1 MRNVEPDGEPS
12 SSLTGGLRL
21 ARRMGALPEQFFSTL
36 VAKTEARVAAGHD
49 VINLGQGNPI
59 DETPPHIV
67 DRLRSMAGEL
77 RYQRY
82 VPFSGLSELKAS
94 AARWYAARYGV
105 QLDPVR
111 EIAITMGMKV
121 ALQEISL
128 MVLNP
133 GEEALVAD
141 PGYPDYWSGIA
152 LAGGIR
158 RSLPLLPANGFQP
171 AWDAAPASR
180 LVFLNYPHNPT
191 GALAGPDTFSGAVA
205 YARRSGAVIVH
216 DLAYGDIV
224 FDGRPATSFLAEP
237 GARAVGLELT
247 SFSKSYNMAG
257 WRLGLAAGSGELI
270 AGLETIQ
277 DHLHCSQFGAI
288 QQAGIAALES
298 PSAVVAGEALRY
310 QRRRD
315 ALVNGLR
322 QAGWEVAPPGGGIFC
337 WAPVP
342 AGGDAVTFAN
352 FLLERADVVV
362 APGVGFGRFGAGYVR
377 LSLTAPAAR
386 LEEAARRIGDVL
398 PAWRDGGSPD
408 G

>member
-1 MRNVEPDGEPS
+1 MRRATRHGQGASAIP
-12 SSLTGGLRL
+12 GGRPL
-21 ARRMGALPEQFFSTL
+21 ADRMQALPEQFFSNL
-36 VAKTEARVAAGHD
+36 VAKTTARIKAGHD

-59 DETPPHIV
+59 DETPPHVV
-67 DRLRSMAGEL
+67 DRLRSTAGEL

-82 VPFSGLSELKAS
+82 GPFSGLSDLKAA

-105 QLDPVR
+105 HLDPAR

-133 GEEALVAD
+133 GDLALVAD

-152 LAGGIR
+152 LAGGVR
-158 RSLPLLPANGFQP
+158 RSLPLRPENGFQP
-171 AWDAAPASR
+171 AWAEAPSSR

-191 GALAGPDTFSGAVA
+191 GVLAGPVTFSGAVA
-205 YARRSGAVIVH
+205 YARRVGAVIVH

-224 FDGRPATSFLAEP
+224 FDGRRGSSFLAEP

-257 WRLGLAAGSGELI
+257 WRLGLAAGAAELI
-270 AGLETIQ
+270 TALETIQ

-288 QQAGIAALES
+288 QEAGIAALDS
-298 PSAVVAGEALRY
+298 PPTVVAGQSFRY
-310 QRRRD
+310 QERRD
-315 ALVNGLR
+315 ALIGGLER
-322 QAGWEVAPPGGGIFC
+322 AGWAVPRPGGGIFC

-342 AGGDAVTFAN
+342 GGGDAVGFAD
-352 FLLERADVVV
+352 FLLEHANVVV
-362 APGVGFGRFGAGYVR
+362 APGVGFGSFGAGYVR
-377 LSLTAPAAR
+377 LSLTAPSAR
-386 LEEAARRIGDVL
+386 LQEAARRIGDVL
-398 PAWRDGGSPD
+398 PAWQRVRGRDA
-408 G
+408 